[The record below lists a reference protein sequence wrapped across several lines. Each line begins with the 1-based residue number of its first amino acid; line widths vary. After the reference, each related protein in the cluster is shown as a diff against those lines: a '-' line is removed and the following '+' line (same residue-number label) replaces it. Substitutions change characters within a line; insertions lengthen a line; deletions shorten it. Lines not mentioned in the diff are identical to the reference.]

1 MKFDRKDHSYCNCIH
16 YTYIHR
22 IHTTRTKSP
31 AAAGLE
37 VGQDPEHVRVVE
49 VDHGV
54 ATQDQVEWFLDLVCH
69 QVVLLQSGH
78 NQGSIQNESY
88 IYVMYHM

>member
-1 MKFDRKDHSYCNCIH
+1 MCRHQSVSELNCEVVAP
-16 YTYIHR
+16 YNSAL
-22 IHTTRTKSP
+22 TTKAP
-31 AAAGLE
+31 AAAGFE
-37 VGQDPEHVRVVE
+37 VAQNSEHISVVE